1 MSWSLSEL
9 KHKNTGLSVFD
20 LENDTISSHYLFDE
34 NESFIEH
41 FDYGCDY
48 EIHENYELVHSVNSD
63 FKFTQ
68 EQWNDLFR
76 RLIEKT
82 QKISKELYV

>member
-20 LENDTISSHYLFDE
+20 LENDTMSSHYLFDE

-41 FDYGCDY
+41 FHYGCDY
-48 EIHENYELVHSVNSD
+48 EICENYELVHSVNSD
-63 FKFTQ
+63 LKFTQ

-76 RLIEKT
+76 RLIEKA
-82 QKISKELYV
+82 QNISK

>member
-20 LENDTISSHYLFDE
+20 LENNTINSHYLFDE

-48 EIHENYELVHSVNSD
+48 EIRENYELIHSVNSD

-68 EQWNDLFR
+68 EQWNNLFR
-76 RLIEKT
+76 RLIEKA
-82 QKISKELYV
+82 QNISKELYV